1 MNHLIFNTTNK
12 EQSGQNIP
20 YLSISMDP
28 KYMYPE
34 KTKVV
39 NDTYI
44 SDSSPMTNSSSPDEF
59 GLEHLMQQKQEI
71 VSSKIRMLNTDIW
84 QRYKLKDQSLYLI
97 DRDQCTFKNLINA
110 LGDHFYD
117 PKRLEMERKM
127 LDLEQE
133 KRREMAGCF
142 RDILFLKKDLRE
154 SEIER
159 LEEDQK
165 MRFFTNKEEVLP
177 WNV

>member
-1 MNHLIFNTTNK
+1 MILNTTDK
-12 EQSGQNIP
+12 EQFGQNIP
-20 YLSISMDP
+20 YLSIPMDP
-28 KYMYPE
+28 KYMYSGE
-34 KTKVV
+34 KKRV

-44 SDSSPMTNSSSPDEF
+44 SDNSTKTDSASQGEF
-59 GLEHLMQQKQEI
+59 GLEQLMQQKQETI
-71 VSSKIRMLNTDIW
+71 LSKIGMLNTDIW
-84 QRYKLKDQSLYLI
+84 QRYKLKDDNLYMI
-97 DRDQCTFKNLINA
+97 DRDQCTCKNLINA

-117 PKRLEMERKM
+117 PKRLEMERKI

-165 MRFFTNKEEVLP
+165 MCFFTNKEEALP
-177 WNV
+177 WNT

>member
-1 MNHLIFNTTNK
+1 MVFNTTSK
-12 EQSGQNIP
+12 EHFGQNIP
-20 YLSISMDP
+20 YLSIPMDP
-28 KYMYPE
+28 KYMYPQKE
-34 KTKVV
+34 KRV

-44 SDSSPMTNSSSPDEF
+44 SDNSDKTDSKSQGDF
-59 GLEHLMQQKQEI
+59 GLEQLMQQKKETI
-71 VSSKIRMLNTDIW
+71 LSKIGMLNTDIGL
-84 QRYKLKDQSLYLI
+84 RYKLKDDNLYLI
-97 DRDQCTFKNLINA
+97 DRDQCTCKNLINA

-117 PKRLEMERKM
+117 PKRLEMERKI

-165 MRFFTNKEEVLP
+165 MCFFTNKEEVLP

>member
-1 MNHLIFNTTNK
+1 MYLGK
-12 EQSGQNIP
+12 EKQ
-20 YLSISMDP
+20 
-28 KYMYPE
+28 
-34 KTKVV
+34 V

-44 SDSSPMTNSSSPDEF
+44 SDNPAKTDSASQDEF

-71 VSSKIRMLNTDIW
+71 VSSKIQMLNTDIG
-84 QRYKLKDQSLYLI
+84 QRYKLKNDNLYLI
-97 DRDQCTFKNLINA
+97 DRDQCTCKNLINA

-117 PKRLEMERKM
+117 PKRLEMERKI

-133 KRREMAGCF
+133 KRRETAGCF
-142 RDILFLKKDLRE
+142 RDILFLKRDLRE

-165 MRFFTNKEEVLP
+165 MCFFTNKEEVLP

>member
-1 MNHLIFNTTNK
+1 MILKTTSN
-12 EQSGQNIP
+12 EHFGQNFP
-20 YLSISMDP
+20 YLSIPMDP

-34 KTKVV
+34 KEKQV

-44 SDSSPMTNSSSPDEF
+44 SDNPAKTDSTPQGEF
-59 GLEHLMQQKQEI
+59 GLEHLMQQKKETI
-71 VSSKIRMLNTDIW
+71 LSKIGMLNTDIW
-84 QRYKLKDQSLYLI
+84 QRYKLKDDNLYLI
-97 DRDQCTFKNLINA
+97 DRDQCTCKNLINA

-117 PKRLEMERKM
+117 PKRLEMERKI

-133 KRREMAGCF
+133 KRREIAGCF

-165 MRFFTNKEEVLP
+165 LQFFTNKEEVLP
-177 WNV
+177 

>member
-1 MNHLIFNTTNK
+1 MIFNTTDK
-12 EQSGQNIP
+12 EQFGQNIP
-20 YLSISMDP
+20 YPSIPMDP

-34 KTKVV
+34 KQKQV

-44 SDSSPMTNSSSPDEF
+44 SDNSSKIDHASNGEF

-84 QRYKLKDQSLYLI
+84 QRYKLKDDSLYLI
-97 DRDQCTFKNLINA
+97 DRDQCTCKNLINA